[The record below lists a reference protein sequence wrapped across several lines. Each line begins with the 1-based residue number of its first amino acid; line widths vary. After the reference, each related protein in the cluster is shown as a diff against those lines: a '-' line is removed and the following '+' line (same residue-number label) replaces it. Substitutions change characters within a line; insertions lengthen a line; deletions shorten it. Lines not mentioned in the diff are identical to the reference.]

1 MGLFDF
7 FKKKPAQPVGQVIV
21 PIPVEREQ
29 SSKPVQIDE
38 YVQERGR
45 ILSILSDQ
53 AMQFPDS
60 RAAISLAY
68 FLKLTTEQN
77 SDYAHTTL
85 VGCCDKCA
93 PYRNRYYSISGK
105 DKRLPKVPDFFL
117 DIKNW
122 EHCHVVLQPV
132 YDIDILIEV
141 KGNQVVNESNRPFID
156 DRTAE
161 ERENYQNYLA
171 EKQAEAEKAQDKE
184 DYEILSALYPDI
196 VPKSFGAYRRLRN
209 SNPGKF
215 EEIRQLLYKE

>member
-1 MGLFDF
+1 MGLFNF
-7 FKKKPAQPVGQVIV
+7 FKRKSAQGTNPPVTV
-21 PIPVEREQ
+21 PIPVEREL
-29 SSKPVQIDE
+29 SNKPEKIDP
-38 YVQERGR
+38 YTQERGR
-45 ILSILSDQ
+45 ILSILADQ

-60 RAAISLAY
+60 RAAIPLAY
-68 FLKLTTEQN
+68 FLKQTTELN
-77 SDYAHTTL
+77 SDYAKASL
-85 VGCCDKCA
+85 IGCCDKCA

-141 KGNQVVNESNRPFID
+141 SGNQVISESNRPFVD

-161 ERENYQNYLA
+161 EKESYQNYLA

-184 DYEILSALYPDI
+184 DYAELSALYPDS

-209 SNPGKF
+209 SNPDKF
-215 EEIRQLLYKE
+215 EEIRNLLNK

>member
-7 FKKKPAQPVGQVIV
+7 FKKKPTQPVGQVIV

-60 RAAISLAY
+60 RAAIPLAY

-215 EEIRQLLYKE
+215 EEIRQLLDKE